1 MNQHLVLPG
10 RDIRGFDG
18 EATLFSCVH
27 ASRDSMTVGT
37 TFLAKKRSYGKGFC
51 ELTSY

>member
-1 MNQHLVLPG
+1 MYQHLVLPG

-27 ASRDSMTVGT
+27 ASRDSMT
-37 TFLAKKRSYGKGFC
+37 KKNLMEKGFVN
-51 ELTSY
+51 